1 MSRAESSSSCTPTV
15 QVLSPG
21 GTTYTGQTGSKDG
34 STGQTSVE
42 VPNAEAGT
50 WTCKVVNSACTAPV
64 SYGLESTIAG
74 TGVVFGVVV
83 DSRTGQGLGGISLQT
98 TGGISAQTSEGA
110 YVMLHP
116 SGMFSLSCSGAGFA
130 SATRSVTVNAGST
143 TEQNIALDN
152 STQAGSCFLKKSL
165 GEGSQQ
171 VQVLQRF
178 RDLVLGKSAQ
188 GKQYVRLYY
197 RYSPEILAMMQK
209 DAELAGDINQ
219 CAVSLMPLVEKM
231 LQGGEAMPDGQQR
244 VLLTGCLEK
253 IRARAQPGLRAETE
267 RVLKI
272 LEKNQ
277 PLNSLLR

>member
-1 MSRAESSSSCTPTV
+1 
-15 QVLSPG
+15 
-21 GTTYTGQTGSKDG
+21 
-34 STGQTSVE
+34 VE

-83 DSRTGQGLGGISLQT
+83 DSRNGQGLGGISLQT
-98 TGGISAQTSEGA
+98 TGGISAQSKEGA

-116 SGMFSLSCSGAGFA
+116 SGMFSLSCSGAGFV
-130 SATRSVTVNAGST
+130 SATRSITVNSGST

-152 STQAGSCFLKKSL
+152 SSLTGSCFLKKSL
-165 GEGSQQ
+165 GEDSPQ
-171 VQVLQRF
+171 VAMLQRF

-219 CAVSLMPLVEKM
+219 CAVSLMLLVEQM

-244 VLLTGCLEK
+244 GLLTGCLEK
-253 IRARAQPGLRAETE
+253 IRVRAQPGLRAETE
-267 RVLKI
+267 GVLRI

-277 PLNSLLR
+277 PLKSLLR